1 MDIDKRL
8 EALTQTVEL
17 LASMHGDTEK
27 AITRLS
33 TQANE
38 TEKQM
43 TRLAKTME
51 EMATSS
57 NRLENEMASRTG
69 RLETAMATLAD
80 GMALL
85 TRRTIDH
92 SGRIEKLEDNQ
103 AH

>member
-17 LASMHGDTEK
+17 LVSM
-27 AITRLS
+27 
-33 TQANE
+33 QVE

-43 TRLAKTME
+43 MRLGATMDE
-51 EMATSS
+51 VANRTS
-57 NRLENEMASRTG
+57 RLEKELASRTG
-69 RLETAMATLAD
+69 RLEAAMATLAE

-85 TRRTIDH
+85 TRTAIDH
-92 SGRIEKLEDNQ
+92 SDRIEKLEGGQ

>member
-27 AITRLS
+27 AITRS
-33 TQANE
+33 
-38 TEKQM
+38 
-43 TRLAKTME
+43 
-51 EMATSS
+51 
-57 NRLENEMASRTG
+57 
-69 RLETAMATLAD
+69 AMATLAD

-85 TRRTIDH
+85 ARRTIDH